1 MLLRPHTEV
10 YEEIVRMSAAAG
22 ASCVSQ
28 YLCDVLALH
37 AGRTDLV
44 LELNQEVLTLANT
57 GRKGRHH
64 RSAPVPGAR
73 CRVPTAESRKET
85 RVSC

>member
-57 GRKGRHH
+57 G
-64 RSAPVPGAR
+64 
-73 CRVPTAESRKET
+73 
-85 RVSC
+85 